1 MALADAGCVAPHG
14 RDAVAAG
21 PEMLSDAALSAPAVG
36 PRVGVALLAS
46 TLCTERGIR
55 TTIAFAAFGRAR
67 GLLTHRLS

>member
-14 RDAVAAG
+14 RDAVAAC
-21 PEMLSDAALSAPAVG
+21 PEMLPDATLSAPEVG

-46 TLCTERGIR
+46 TLFDERGIR
-55 TTIAFAAFGRAR
+55 TTVAFAAFGRDR